1 MNIRKTGL
9 AVASGLLLTA
19 AFPRIGLN
27 WTAWFALVPLLIAMR
42 SDGFTERFRLG
53 LIAGLVHYLT
63 LVYWLAYTMRTYGYL
78 PWAVCIPVLFL
89 LAFVLA
95 LFVAAFCSALPA
107 TCSQPAI
114 ALIAIPA
121 LWVALEYVRSFIF
134 SGFPWE
140 LLGYSQFK
148 RLQVIQISDIFG
160 VYGVSFAVVLVN
172 AALLLAVLNLSGK
185 SWQARPVTRRL
196 AVVAALCAGGT
207 VVLVWLYGAWRITAI
222 DNLAS
227 TCPQARVAVA
237 QGNIK
242 QSEKWDPAY
251 QFATIDIYNRLSL
264 EAKTQRPDLVVW
276 PESATPFYFLFEAEP
291 TGRVMKGIQKVGAA
305 FLIGSPSFEHRDNR
319 LDYYNSAYLIGPQGN
334 VLSRYDKAHL
344 VPYGEYTPFKEWLP
358 FLGKMVEHVGDFR
371 PGPKGKT
378 ILWDGYR
385 VGVQICYEIIFPD
398 LSRAQVENGASL
410 LINITNDAWY
420 GRTSA
425 PYQHFSM
432 TVFRA
437 VENRRALARAANTG
451 ISGFIDPVGRILGS
465 TPIFE
470 EEVLT
475 SSLPLLDT
483 MSLYTRFGDLFAQF
497 CLAASL
503 LGVGAGAW
511 RSRKRVA
518 RSRP

>member
-1 MNIRKTGL
+1 MEIRKSGL

-19 AFPRIGLN
+19 AFPGLGLD
-27 WTAWFALVPLLIAMR
+27 WTAWFALVPLLIAIR
-42 SDGFTERFRLG
+42 TGSFKENFRLG

-78 PWAVCIPVLFL
+78 PWIVCIPVLFL
-89 LAFVLA
+89 LAFVLGS
-95 LFVAAFCSALPA
+95 FVAAFCMALPA
-107 TCSQPAI
+107 TAPKPAV

-121 LWVALEYVRSFIF
+121 TWVALEYVRSFIF

-140 LLGYSQFK
+140 LLGYSQFT
-148 RLQVIQISDIFG
+148 RLQLIQISDIFG
-160 VYGVSFAVVLVN
+160 VYGVSAVVMLVN
-172 AALLLAVLNLSGK
+172 AAVLLLVLDLSGRTWRAGAV
-185 SWQARPVTRRL
+185 SRRL
-196 AVVAALCAGGT
+196 ALVAVLCAGGIFALT
-207 VVLVWLYGAWRITAI
+207 WLYGVRRIAAV
-222 DNLAS
+222 DELVS
-227 TCPQARVAVA
+227 HSPGKRVTVV

-242 QSEKWDPAY
+242 QSEKWDQAY
-251 QFATIDIYNRLSL
+251 QSATIAIYNRLSL
-264 EAKTQRPDLVVW
+264 AAKAQRPDLVVW
-276 PESATPFYFLFEAEP
+276 PESAAPFYFLFEAGP
-291 TGRVMKGIQKVGAA
+291 TAKVMNGIEEVGAT
-305 FLIGSPSFEHRDNR
+305 FLIGSPSFERSAEGVV
-319 LDYYNSAYLIGPQGN
+319 YYNSAYLIGPRGE

-378 ILWDGYR
+378 MFWDGCR
-385 VGVQICYEIIFPD
+385 LGVQICYEIIFPD
-398 LSRAQVENGASL
+398 LARAQVKNGASL

-451 ISGFIDPVGRILGS
+451 ISGFVDPVGRVLAL
-465 TPIFE
+465 TPIFQE
-470 EEVLT
+470 AELT
-475 SSLPLLDT
+475 HALPLLND
-483 MSLYTRFGDLFAQF
+483 MSVYTRFGDVFAQA

-503 LGVGAGAW
+503 LGVGAGVW
-511 RSRKRVA
+511 RSRKRKH
-518 RSRP
+518 RGRH